1 MRETYLNFLTQKK
14 DAKRLSYDEME
25 KTSNMSKSKLQ
36 RIFTGQVDPTVSDLE
51 TIVEKSLG
59 ASLTELYALI
69 GKKEFRDSE
78 EIDYKGA
85 KELVADFS
93 AEKAQIRAEYQT
105 RIDQLVATS
114 DERQKA
120 FTLALDQMGTQYRKN
135 ADYLVGVINDNE
147 AYIRDLLAKNEAAN
161 RIATEA
167 QEQAKKAQTRIDN
180 LDKRR
185 HQVFWSMLLLVF
197 VLLGIIIASVVLNI
211 PAIGWGNPW

>member
-1 MRETYLNFLTQKK
+1 MREIYLNFLTQKK

-69 GKKEFRDSE
+69 GEKEFRDSE

-85 KELVADFS
+85 KELLADFS

-120 FTLALDQMGTQYRKN
+120 FSLALDQMGTQYRKN

-147 AYIRDLLAKNEAAN
+147 AYIRDLLAKTEHAQH
-161 RIATEA
+161 IAKA
-167 QEQAKKAQTRIDN
+167 AQTSAEKAESKIEK
-180 LDKRR
+180 LDKKRF
-185 HQVFWSMLLLVF
+185 QVFWSMLAV
-197 VLLGIIIASVVLNI
+197 VLLLIGIIIASMIFNI
-211 PAIGWGNPW
+211 PALGWSNL

>member
-1 MRETYLNFLTQKK
+1 MRKIYLDFLTQKK
-14 DAKRLSYDEME
+14 DAKKLSYDEME
-25 KTSNMSKSKLQ
+25 LTSNMSRSKLQ

-59 ASLTELYALI
+59 ANIMELYALM
-69 GKKEFRDSE
+69 GKQEFKDSE
-78 EIDYKGA
+78 SLDYKGA
-85 KELVADFS
+85 KELMADFY

-105 RIDQLVATS
+105 RIDQLVSTG

-120 FTLALDQMGTQYRKN
+120 FALSLEQLSTQYRKN
-135 ADYLVGVINDNE
+135 ADYLVGIIEEKE
-147 AYIRDLLAKNEAAN
+147 AHIQDLLAQNVQANKIAKAAQERAEAA
-161 RIATEA
+161 E
-167 QEQAKKAQTRIDN
+167 KRIDD

-197 VLLGIIIASVVLNI
+197 ILLGIIIASFILNI

>member
-1 MRETYLNFLTQKK
+1 MREIYLDFLAQKK

-25 KTSNMSKSKLQ
+25 KTANMSKSKLQ

-69 GKKEFRDSE
+69 GKKEFMDSE

-85 KELVADFS
+85 KELLADFS
-93 AEKAQIRAEYQT
+93 AEKAQIRAEYQA

-161 RIATEA
+161 RIASEA

-185 HQVFWSMLLLVF
+185 YQVFWSMLLLVF
-197 VLLGIIIASVVLNI
+197 VLLGIIIASIVLNI

>member
-1 MRETYLNFLTQKK
+1 MREIYLDFLTQKK

-25 KTSNMSKSKLQ
+25 KTANMSKSKLQ

-69 GKKEFRDSE
+69 GKKEFMDSE

-85 KELVADFS
+85 KELLADFS
-93 AEKAQIRAEYQT
+93 AEKAQIRAEYQA

-120 FTLALDQMGTQYRKN
+120 FSLALDQMGTQYRKN

-161 RIATEA
+161 RIASEA
-167 QEQAKKAQTRIDN
+167 QEQAKKAQTSVDT
-180 LDKRR
+180 LDKSR

-197 VLLGIIIASVVLNI
+197 VLLGIIIASIVLNI